1 MPSLRAPRCAL
12 PGEDPDQL
20 YGEDNNLKIEPDIL
34 HYLRDLQGAVD
45 NLQNT
50 WRPDDPAYRAD
61 VYRQTMTSL
70 SYAYFAYFHADAEHP
85 DWAPLW
91 NPVYTLQ
98 PNPDDIY
105 VQSPIRGDLTY
116 RVSGNRGTCKIL
128 SFTTQKVLS
137 GTVDQMP
144 QPSGHNEVDCS
155 DLGLEPGEDFEVIF
169 SAERPA
175 GYSGKWAPI
184 DPEAGGMMVRFRSY
198 DWLNEVDPSL
208 SIECLDP
215 VPPKPRLTPEQI
227 LERIGEMAKFPARK
241 TNLYY
246 QMQNGVKERVG
257 FNVFEPIRYPGALV
271 KQTYWPACFQFE
283 PDEALI
289 IETEM
294 PARRPYWNIQLN
306 DPYFNALEYV
316 YRLSSTNGHYAKLS
330 SDGKLRAVISLEDPG
345 VPNWLDPAGY
355 TEGGIYGRWYDCDSE
370 PLPTLKR
377 VKLGELREHLPA
389 DTPVVTPEDRAEE
402 LRLRVRACQRRRRW

>member
-1 MPSLRAPRCAL
+1 MADTIR
-12 PGEDPDQL
+12 PG
-20 YGEDNNLKIEPDIL
+20 IL
-34 HYLRDLQGAVD
+34 NYLSDLEGAVA
-45 NLQNT
+45 NLADT
-50 WRPDDPAYRAD
+50 WHPDDPAYRAD

-70 SYAYFAYFHADAEHP
+70 SYSYFMYFHADAEHP

-128 SFTTQKVLS
+128 SFTTQAALS
-137 GTVDQMP
+137 GTVDEMP
-144 QPSGHNEVDCS
+144 RPNGHNELDTN
-155 DLGLEPGEDFEVIF
+155 DLGIGLGEDFEIIF

-175 GYSGKWAPI
+175 GYTGHWAPI
-184 DPEAGGMMVRFRSY
+184 APEARGMYTRYRMY
-198 DWLNEVDPSL
+198 DWLTEVDPVL

-215 VPPKPRLTPEQI
+215 VPPKPRLTPEEI
-227 LERIGEMAKFPARK
+227 LHRIQEMAKFPARK
-241 TNLYY
+241 TKLYY
-246 QMQNGVKERVG
+246 AMQNGVMDRVG
-257 FNVFEPIRYPGALV
+257 WNVFEPIRMAGALV
-271 KQTYWPACFQFE
+271 KQTYWPANFQFGA
-283 PDEALI
+283 DEALI
-289 IETEM
+289 IETEI
-294 PARRPYWNIQLN
+294 PERAPYWNIQLN

-316 YRLSSTNGHYAKLS
+316 YRLSSTNGAMAKLS
-330 SDGKLRAVISLEDPG
+330 SDGKFRAVISLTDPG

-370 PLPTLKR
+370 PLPTITR
-377 VKLGELREHLPA
+377 VKLADLRNHLPS
-389 DTPVVTPEDRAEE
+389 DTPVVAAEERADE

>member
-1 MPSLRAPRCAL
+1 V
-12 PGEDPDQL
+12 
-20 YGEDNNLKIEPDIL
+20 NIEPTIL
-34 HYLRDLQGAVD
+34 SYLKDLEGAVA
-45 NLQNT
+45 NLGNT

-61 VYRQTMTSL
+61 VYRQAMTSL

-105 VQSPIRGDLTY
+105 VQSPIRGTLRY
-116 RVSGNRGTCKIL
+116 RVSGNRGTCRIL

-137 GTVDQMP
+137 GTVDEMP
-144 QPSGHNEVDCS
+144 RPSGHNEVDCS
-155 DLGLEPGEDFEVIF
+155 DLELEAGKDFEVIF

-175 GYSGKWAPI
+175 GYTGKWAKI
-184 DPEAGGMMVRFRSY
+184 DPEAGGMMLRYRSY
-198 DWLNEVDPSL
+198 DWLNEVDPVL
-208 SIECLDP
+208 SIECLDA
-215 VPPKPRLTPEQI
+215 VGPKPRLRPDEI
-227 LERIGEMAKFPARK
+227 VRRIQEMAKFPARK
-241 TNLYY
+241 TKLYY
-246 QMQNGVKERVG
+246 GMQNGVKERVG
-257 FNVFEPIRYPGALV
+257 FNVFEPVRYPGALV

-289 IETEM
+289 IETEL
-294 PARRPYWNIQLN
+294 PKRRPYWNVQLN

-316 YRLSSTNGHYAKLS
+316 YRLSSTNGHYARLS
-330 SDGKLRAVISLEDPG
+330 SDGRFRAVISLSDPG

-370 PLPTLKR
+370 PVPTIKR
-377 VKLGELREHLPA
+377 VKLGELRRHLPA
-389 DTPVVTPEDRAEE
+389 DTPVVSPAERAEE